1 VSVTEAP
8 PNAETEPS
16 GSPPRPPGSR
26 PARRVQLLA
35 ALPVVIL
42 ILIPVVIFAGAAL
55 VTGHPLLIGDN
66 LIQSYPLRVLVG
78 TDFRQGTLP
87 LWDPWIWSGTPLM
100 AGLNAGAFYP
110 TTFLFAVMPP
120 TGAWVLTQI
129 VASASV
135 SVGTY
140 VFLRETGIGR
150 MPSFLGAVS
159 FAFAGAVAAQ
169 GAVHMDMAEGFASL
183 PWMLLA
189 VRHVVEDGRWRWSL
203 LLGVAVACLILA
215 GAPEAILDVSIL
227 SVTYAIVRLSLLPS
241 AWARLLT
248 RAGAGFAMGVGLAA
262 FLWLPALKFIATSQ
276 RGGVS
281 PTFAASYS
289 FPGRA
294 LVLGIAPFLEGGW
307 GLLSEPHYL
316 GLSNLPEVA
325 FYVGL
330 LPVVAVVALIGRRWG
345 NWLPHG
351 ERRTW
356 YAVGLV
362 GLALAVGAKTPLE
375 HVIWHIPYYGK
386 QRDQGRNIVDVD
398 FAACVLF
405 AWWLDG
411 GGRPKGARA
420 ASEAVAA
427 TFVAAAAAGLLAWLL
442 AAPASLWRAL
452 HAVAPS
458 PAQLGSMRT
467 ATAVAVALAVV
478 AAVLVLVRHRLPPA
492 PWLRL
497 AAVFVVVDVAL
508 FASGTSVA
516 ATQGVP
522 TSSHPGALLQIVKD
536 NLSPGG
542 RYAVFDPDL
551 FYPSSVVQMGE
562 ANIGILAGLPSVQGY
577 GAALGAQYSLRTAT
591 HIRGFLA
598 VGELQEGFF
607 QPLSLQVMLAPA
619 EEFLTPI
626 AALPEPGSVPDLASI
641 TEGSGVD
648 PLLPGGNVLPPE
660 EDLIKVNNS
669 GPRPSI
675 SDGGRAGWFFGT
687 IASPTAATLLL
698 SRDTAGQLVRL
709 GEIGSSGT
717 ISWQS
722 PQRLAAGATVAPLSV
737 RAAPSAGLVVQL
749 LSGSSLGPLRLAVRA
764 DGRSYEVNGP
774 LVNAVTPASWG
785 YVGSAEHFAAF
796 RADYTPEPAWVQPL
810 GTYAIAAHLPAD
822 VTVLSQSTDGVTIAV
837 RTPRASILLRSSAW
851 DAGWHAEIV
860 SGPTAT
866 ALLQTRGALAQASLP
881 AAASTRVLQVGLV
894 QAVDIPAGLSV
905 VRFSYAAPG
914 FSKGLLISAGTLAAV
929 LLATIA
935 AFLLRR
941 RRQLPPALDPF
952 GRP

>member
-1 VSVTEAP
+1 MSVTEAP
-8 PNAETEPS
+8 PTAETESP
-16 GSPPRPPGSR
+16 GSPPPAPSSR
-26 PARRVQLLA
+26 PGRQAQLLA
-35 ALPVVIL
+35 ALPVAIL
-42 ILIPVVIFAGAAL
+42 IVIPVVIFAGAAL

-140 VFLRETGIGR
+140 AFARETGIGR
-150 MPSFLGAVS
+150 LPSFLGAVS

-189 VRHVVEDGRWRWSL
+189 VRHIVDDGRWRWSL

-227 SVTYAIVRLSLLPS
+227 AVTYAIVRLSLLPS
-241 AWARLLT
+241 AWARLVT
-248 RAGAGFAMGVGLAA
+248 RAVAGFAMGVGLSA

-276 RGGVS
+276 RGSVS
-281 PTFAASYS
+281 PVFAASYS

-294 LVLGIAPFLEGGW
+294 LVLGIVPFLEGGW
-307 GLLSEPHYL
+307 GLISEPHYL

-330 LPVVAVVALIGRRWG
+330 LPVVAAVALIGRRWG

-362 GLALAVGAKTPLE
+362 GLALAVGAKTPLD

-411 GGRPKGARA
+411 GSRPKGARA
-420 ASEAVAA
+420 SSEAVAA
-427 TFVAAAAAGLLAWLL
+427 TFVVAATAGLLAWLV
-442 AAPASLWRAL
+442 AAPGSLWKAL

-458 PAQLGSMRT
+458 PAELGSMRT
-467 ATAVAVALAVV
+467 ATAVAVVLAAV
-478 AAVLVLVRHRLPPA
+478 AALLVLVRHRLGPA

-497 AAVFVVVDVAL
+497 AAVFVVIDVAL
-508 FASGTSVA
+508 FASGTSIA
-516 ATQGVP
+516 ATQSVP
-522 TSSHPGALLQIVKD
+522 TSSQPGTLLQIVKS

-598 VGELQEGFF
+598 VGELREGFF
-607 QPLSLQVMLAPA
+607 QPLGLQVMLAPA

-626 AALPEPGSVPDLASI
+626 AALPEPGAVPDL
-641 TEGSGVD
+641 TTVTVGSGVD

-660 EDLIKVNNS
+660 EDLIKVNDS
-669 GPRPSI
+669 GPRPAVEA
-675 SDGGRAGWFFGT
+675 GGSAGWYFGT

-698 SRDTAGQLVRL
+698 SHEAAGQRVRL
-709 GEIGSSGT
+709 GEIGTSGT
-717 ISWQS
+717 INWQP
-722 PQRLAAGATVAPLSV
+722 PQRLGKGATVAPLSL
-737 RAAPSAGLVVQL
+737 RGTPCAGLVVQL
-749 LSGSSLGPLRLAVRA
+749 LSGSSLGPLQLAVRA
-764 DGRSYEVNGP
+764 DGRSYAVNGP
-774 LVNAVTPASWG
+774 LVNAVTPASWD
-785 YVGSAEHFAAF
+785 YAGSADDFAAF
-796 RADYTPEPAWVQPL
+796 RADYKPEQAWVQPL
-810 GTYAIAAHLPAD
+810 GTYAVAAHLPAD
-822 VTVLSQSTDGVTIAV
+822 VTILSQSTDSATIAV
-837 RTPRASILLRSSAW
+837 NTPRASILLRSSGW

-860 SGPTAT
+860 SGPA
-866 ALLQTRGALAQASLP
+866 AKELLGIRGALAQRSLP
-881 AAASTRVLQVGLV
+881 AAAGTPVLQVGLV

-905 VRFSYAAPG
+905 VRFSYTAEG
-914 FSKGLLISAGTLAAV
+914 FSKGLLLSAGTLAAV

-935 AFLLRR
+935 AALLRR
-941 RRQLPPALDPF
+941 REQRLRPPDPF
-952 GRP
+952 GRL